1 MARIAAILRA
11 VSTALRRDQR
21 SIQSVAGNNFFIV
34 SALLLQK
41 AGTFIYLIIGLV
53 LLFPL
58 STDPLRKVPRS
69 RMELWPLDSHERRLL
84 RLLSPW
90 INPMTWVLAAL
101 AIWAVKGGVTIGLW
115 SVAAGV
121 VAAGFLLSELP
132 GGPAHGLLRRVPH
145 FPGVVDELIRKNIR
159 EIFATLDFYC
169 GLLLC
174 LMTVIWRLTGAAIPP
189 EAFLALTVLVVL
201 ALSSFAQCLFGLDGR
216 GGLSRYRLLPLRGW
230 QILAAKDAAFL
241 AIAIPLTL
249 PLAPLA
255 GIGAALVALAVGHE
269 PSVNQPRP
277 QVRWRF
283 SSGAGLMYGIFQ
295 AVAMGM
301 AAAGIFFNGAFV
313 LAPCILAW
321 AGSLWWY
328 GRVIDRVG

>member
-11 VSTALRRDQR
+11 LSTALRRDQR
-21 SIQSVAGNNFFIV
+21 SLQSVAGNNFFIV

-101 AIWAVKGGVTIGLW
+101 AIWAVKGGVTLGLW
-115 SVAAGV
+115 AVAAGV

-145 FPGVVDELIRKNIR
+145 FPGPFDELIRKNIR

-169 GLLLC
+169 GLLLS
-174 LMTVIWRLTGAAIPP
+174 LGAIVWRLTGAAIPT

-201 ALSSFAQCLFGLDGR
+201 ALSSYAQCLFGLDGR

-241 AIAIPLTL
+241 AIAIPFTL

-269 PSVNQPRP
+269 PSVNQSRP

-295 AVAMGM
+295 AITLGM

-313 LAPCILAW
+313 LAPCAIAW

>member
-11 VSTALRRDQR
+11 LSTALRRDQR
-21 SIQSVAGNNFFIV
+21 SLQSVAGNNFFIV

-115 SVAAGV
+115 AVAAGV

-132 GGPAHGLLRRVPH
+132 GGPAHGLLRRLPH
-145 FPGVVDELIRKNIR
+145 FPGALDELVRKNIR

-169 GLLLC
+169 GLLLS
-174 LMTVIWRLTGAAIPP
+174 LGAIVWRLTGAAIPT

-201 ALSSFAQCLFGLDGR
+201 ALSSYAQCLFGLDGR

-255 GIGAALVALAVGHE
+255 GIGAALVALAAGHE

-295 AVAMGM
+295 AVALGM
-301 AAAGIFFNGAFV
+301 AAAGIFFSGAFV
-313 LAPCILAW
+313 LAPCLIAW